1 MYIDMCM
8 YNCMIVHEYCFYCL
22 LQFSHLL
29 KVTPNVTDVTVSKD
43 VKDGKPSLRV
53 TWKALQNV
61 TNLLEYHVEYRRN
74 GTLSWEDNRVSAQP
88 STTSTLLP
96 ALLPGTTYNV
106 RVRAVSAAGE
116 GEWSVVHT
124 ETTCNSEFIHLHVQL
139 CHHVISDVTVVA
151 SI

>member
-1 MYIDMCM
+1 MRMH
-8 YNCMIVHEYCFYCL
+8 NCMIVHEHCFYCL

-29 KVTPNVTDVTVSKD
+29 KVTPNVTGVTVSKD

-53 TWKALQNV
+53 TWNDLQNV
-61 TNLLEYHVEYRRN
+61 ANLSGYHVEYRRN
-74 GTLSWEDNRVSAQP
+74 AEPNWDNRVETQP

-96 ALLPGTTYNV
+96 ELLPGTTYNV

-116 GEWSVVHT
+116 GEWSDVHK

-139 CHHVISDVTVVA
+139 CHHVISDVTVVT